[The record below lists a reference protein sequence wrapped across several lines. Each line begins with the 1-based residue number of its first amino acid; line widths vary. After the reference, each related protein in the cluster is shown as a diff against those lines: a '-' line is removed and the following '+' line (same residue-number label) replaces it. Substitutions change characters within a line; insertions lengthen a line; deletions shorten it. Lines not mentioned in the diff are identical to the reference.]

1 MIKLNK
7 QWPLFKLAKENLWL
21 KDDDTLA
28 LLDLTPNL
36 VGKIIPSWSG
46 QFSLK
51 NNLVIEQHYRDSTL
65 KGISVLLELFQ
76 AHKNEFQ
83 DTLSDKA
90 RDSCT

>member
-28 LLDLTPNL
+28 LLDLSPNL

-51 NNLVIEQHYRDSTL
+51 NILVI
-65 KGISVLLELFQ
+65 
-76 AHKNEFQ
+76 
-83 DTLSDKA
+83 
-90 RDSCT
+90 

>member
-7 QWPLFKLAKENLWL
+7 QWSLFKLAKENLWL

-65 KGISVLLELFQ
+65 KG
-76 AHKNEFQ
+76 AKCANE
-83 DTLSDKA
+83 
-90 RDSCT
+90 